1 MGFKSRARLVFVDT
15 EPIEVHE
22 QEKLDIIL
30 SPRFYWVKRQSLPVK
45 YLREVKKLLPSLF
58 EDTLEDEKYSY
69 SAYKEDDSFLLFAY
83 KDKEILERLQACG
96 IDAAHINN
104 IYFAQS
110 EFSQLENGARFS
122 DTALIVKDGVVVQ
135 LPKAFVAQSTPI
147 DIQNHELSKHKIEL
161 ARYSHIA
168 DDTSMRKFM
177 IFMGVLIALF
187 ASEWAIVASKLDA
200 IAAKEEQVFEK
211 EGLRASNIQNQAI
224 LTRLDKRYNRQTAI
238 RNLSGLFLDIKLQEG
253 ERLQRLELVKNSVV
267 AEFSIAQKTRIKAI
281 DNLVAQSGFKYTK
294 TYDKQVLR
302 FEVAL

>member
-1 MGFKSRARLVFVDT
+1 MGFKSRARLVFVDN

-22 QEKLDIIL
+22 AEKLDIIL
-30 SPRFYWVKRQSLPVK
+30 SPRYYWVKRQSLPVK

-58 EDTLEDEKYSY
+58 EETLDEDKYSY
-69 SAYKEDDSFLLFAY
+69 TAYKEEDTYLLFAY

-96 IDAAHINN
+96 IEATAINN

-110 EFSQLENGARFS
+110 EFDHLEHAVHLSN
-122 DTALIVKDGVVVQ
+122 TALMVKDGVVVQ
-135 LPKAFVAQSTPI
+135 LPKTFVSNEADI
-147 DIQNHELSKHKIEL
+147 DLQAHELSKHKVEV

-200 IAAKEEQVFEK
+200 IEQKQEQVFEK
-211 EGLRASNIQNQAI
+211 EGLRASHIQNQAI
-224 LTRLDKRYNRQTAI
+224 LTRLEKRYQRQRGI
-238 RNLSGLFLDIKLQEG
+238 RRVSGMFLDMKLQEG
-253 ERLQRLELVKNSVV
+253 ERLQNVSLVKNSVV
-267 AEFSIAQKTRIKAI
+267 AEFSVDNEKRVKAMS
-281 DNLVAQSGFKYTK
+281 NLVQQTGYKFTK
-294 TYDKQVLR
+294 KYDKKILR